1 MKNLI
6 FTLMLSMI
14 LFCAFAVN
22 VSAEETS
29 LNAPVVQ
36 FKLINH
42 DKIALKWDAVDGA
55 DGYLIYRT
63 DVKTGKTYK
72 YTSPVSDTKV
82 TVA

>member
-1 MKNLI
+1 MKKLI
-6 FTLMLSMI
+6 FTLMFSII

-55 DGYLIYRT
+55 DIIHET
-63 DVKTGKTYK
+63 
-72 YTSPVSDTKV
+72 
-82 TVA
+82 